1 MPEDQNVDQSSTVST
16 EETQKP
22 EVVESVQGA
31 ETANPESQSNPPG
44 TPPEADP
51 EHKETPAWVQR
62 RIDQLTREKHEERR
76 KREALE
82 AQLTKPAET
91 STDTPPSQE
100 QIEARAGQLA
110 QAQLKQAKFDEA
122 CNTAYTKGKSEFQD
136 FDDTLRTFGMLGG
149 LTPEFLEVATD
160 LPDGHKVLYALGKNP
175 EEASRVLCLPP
186 LKMAAELA
194 RMADKLGKTAPKPVS
209 GAPAPITPVDGTTRV
224 EKDPEKMSMDD
235 WMRWRNETVRKS
247 A

>member
-1 MPEDQNVDQSSTVST
+1 MPDSQVVEESSTVPT

-31 ETANPESQSNPPG
+31 ETADPKKQPVN
-44 TPPEADP
+44 TEADP
-51 EHKETPAWVQR
+51 PADPEKQETPAWVQR

-82 AQLTKPAET
+82 AQLVQPGDTTSEKPLT
-91 STDTPPSQE
+91 QE
-100 QIEARAGQLA
+100 QIETRADQIA
-110 QAQLKQAKFDEA
+110 QARLKQTKFDEA
-122 CNTAYTKGKSEFQD
+122 CNTAYTKGKTEFKD

-175 EEASRVLCLPP
+175 EEASRVLSLPP

-194 RMADKLGKTAPKPVS
+194 RMADKLGKTAPTPVS
-209 GAPAPITPVDGTTRV
+209 GAPAPITPVDGSSRV
-224 EKDPEKMSMDD
+224 EKDPEKMSTEE
-235 WMRWRNETVRKS
+235 WMRWRNETLSKS
-247 A
+247 K

>member
-1 MPEDQNVDQSSTVST
+1 MPESQVVDQSSTVST
-16 EETQKP
+16 EETQTP

-31 ETANPESQSNPPG
+31 ETAAPESQTNPPET
-44 TPPEADP
+44 TPETDP

-76 KREALE
+76 RREALE
-82 AQLTKPAET
+82 AQIAKPAET
-91 STDTPPSQE
+91 STDTPLTQE
-100 QIEARAGQLA
+100 QIEARAGEIA
-110 QAQLKQAKFDEA
+110 QARLKQTKFDEA
-122 CNTAYTKGKSEFQD
+122 CNTAYTKGKTEFQD
-136 FDDTLRTFGMLGG
+136 FDETLRTFGMLGG

-175 EEASRVLCLPP
+175 DEASRVMSLPP

-194 RMADKLGKTAPKPVS
+194 RMADKLGKPAPTSVS

-224 EKDPEKMSMDD
+224 EKDPERMSTDE
-235 WMRWRNETVRKS
+235 WMRWRNETLSKS
-247 A
+247 H